1 MIQKEEIV
9 KKENITRD
17 KMYVVYEY
25 DTLYDVHHTIYTV
38 HCTLYTVQVRQKKI
52 RNIPHVFCVTIFR
65 KIVFFSSNE
74 QIKAIFFKSL
84 KQFSM
89 YKFSSTGFFFPEYF
103 FQNFS

>member
-65 KIVFFSSNE
+65 KIVFFLPTN
-74 QIKAIFFKSL
+74 KSKL
-84 KQFSM
+84 
-89 YKFSSTGFFFPEYF
+89 YF
-103 FQNFS
+103 LNP